1 MGDVRSVDQA
11 IEDARRWVGD
21 LGPAW
26 IASFDQMAVDIRM
39 WAQDLGVD
47 PTSYEFRAAWC
58 VATTFLHRMARLM
71 EQDDD
76 LEADRVKWMANIL
89 GAAGLWSAA
98 VPLDLP

>member
-1 MGDVRSVDQA
+1 VGDVRSVDQA

-26 IASFDQMAVDIRM
+26 IASFDQMAVDVRT

-47 PTSYEFRAAWC
+47 PVSYEFRAAWC

-89 GAAGLWSAA
+89 GAAGLWSAS

>member
-1 MGDVRSVDQA
+1 MGKVRSVDQA
-11 IEDARRWVGD
+11 IQDARQWVSD

-26 IASFDQMAVDIRM
+26 VASFDQMAVDVRN
-39 WAQDLGVD
+39 WAQDLQVD
-47 PTSYEFRAAWC
+47 PVSYEFRAAWC

-98 VPLDLP
+98 VPPVSL

>member
-1 MGDVRSVDQA
+1 VGDVRSVDQA
-11 IEDARRWVGD
+11 IQDARQWVGD

-26 IASFDQMAVDIRM
+26 IASFDQMAVDVRK
-39 WAQDLGVD
+39 WAEDLKVD
-47 PTSYEFRAAWC
+47 PVSYEFRAAWC

-98 VPLDLP
+98 VPL

>member
-1 MGDVRSVDQA
+1 VGDMKSVDQA

-26 IASFDQMAVDIRM
+26 VASFDQMAVDVRK
-39 WAQDLGVD
+39 WAEDLGID
-47 PTSYEFRAAWC
+47 PLSYEFRASWC

-71 EQDDD
+71 EEDDG

-89 GAAGLWSAA
+89 VA
-98 VPLDLP
+98 VPDHLA